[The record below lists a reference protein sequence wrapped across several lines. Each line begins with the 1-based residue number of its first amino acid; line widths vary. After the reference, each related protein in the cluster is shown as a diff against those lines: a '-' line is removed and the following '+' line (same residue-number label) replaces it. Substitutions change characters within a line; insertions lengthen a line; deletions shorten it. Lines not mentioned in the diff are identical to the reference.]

1 MSKSRHS
8 NRDRRGQVEGQPE
21 RAGVHVCVCTRVS
34 CRDGDASARSRTAG
48 LCARSVGRAA
58 PPSTG
63 LQRRRARGGTG
74 WRHLPPQRVQLK
86 EAGTA
91 EGQACPDGGPAIHS
105 MEPSLPSIKLPPL
118 WSLQEPRVAASALC
132 PRPGPWA
139 GRWGPAVWGGRPE
152 QDSGRGQAL
161 SLQPPSLRPASPI
174 LPGPREA
181 WGLSLP

>member
-1 MSKSRHS
+1 MGTPVHGA
-8 NRDRRGQVEGQPE
+8 GQ
-21 RAGVHVCVCTRVS
+21 RVS
-34 CRDGDASARSRTAG
+34 VPGVWAEQPPHPQDCKGAELEEELAG
-48 LCARSVGRAA
+48 ATCPHSGF
-58 PPSTG
+58 S
-63 LQRRRARGGTG
+63 
-74 WRHLPPQRVQLK
+74 LK

-91 EGQACPDGGPAIHS
+91 EGQARPDGGPAIHS
-105 MEPSLPSIKLPPL
+105 TEPSLPSIKLPPL

-152 QDSGRGQAL
+152 QDSGWGQAL
-161 SLQPPSLRPASPI
+161 SLQPPSLLPASPI